1 MIDNINNKENT
12 QPKSVLKKENLI
24 SSVYKY
30 KAGNAQNLLVKID
43 NLKLKPSELNLPSIG
58 SNQLTNFVKN
68 NKGNNIKFVNNKL
81 QSVIK
86 SSNLQDINLTYS
98 DLMLATELD
107 SSLSK
112 LNQSNSTV
120 STFSKKNYL
129 DLARVKSR
137 NKIIVKGD
145 TSGLFLSLNNQQN
158 KLNQL
163 SIVLQYLKKG
173 EIKKQIISSE
183 NANLES
189 TLINKKVS
197 AYNIRHYLNLLTK
210 FEFKLSS
217 NFYNFYNFKKINK
230 YLFAMK
236 KATGLIKLAFLA
248 KGCLISKPIFNIV
261 YSPNKIQKNI
271 KDYNLLDFNNT
282 NSNKPKIII
291 HLFYY
296 IKTKGLNNTNNSN
309 VTTLF
314 DSNNLNNKDISN
326 FKEQEINNI
335 ITIIFKDKVLNL
347 CDYLSKIFNAE
358 VEFELVRLY
367 QPYQNSD
374 ILVQYLNTQSYNTKF
389 IKLVSNLF
397 SNINIFNKS
406 KFNNS
411 YLDGHLKDNS
421 LNTTLTNESTAFPS
435 GVSGVNIKL
444 AGRLMTQSIRPRFT
458 VQSKQEGSLA
468 RVKVHF
474 TERSRFT
481 GKNKR
486 GAFSFTVSRQLLL
499 AKARPCYGRR
509 RVPGP
514 CQSLR
519 LVF

>member
-12 QPKSVLKKENLI
+12 QPKSVLNKENLI

-43 NLKLKPSELNLPSIG
+43 NLKLKPSELNLSSIG

-112 LNQSNSTV
+112 LTQSNSTV

-173 EIKKQIISSE
+173 DINKQIISSE
-183 NANLES
+183 NTNIES

-217 NFYNFYNFKKINK
+217 NFYNFYNFKKSNK

-271 KDYNLLDFNNT
+271 NDYNLLDFNNT

-314 DSNNLNNKDISN
+314 DSNNINNKDISK

-374 ILVQYLNTQSYNTKF
+374 ILVQYLNSQSYNTKF
-389 IKLVSNLF
+389 INLVSNLF
-397 SNINIFNKS
+397 SQISIFKKS
-406 KFNNS
+406 KFNNP
-411 YLDGHLKDNS
+411 YLDGQISNNS
-421 LNTTLTNESTAFPS
+421 INTTLTNESIAFPS

-444 AGRLMTQSIRPRFT
+444 AGRPVNEQIIPRVTVKRAQRGNFNRLNAKMIEKSMFT
-458 VQSKQEGSLA
+458 D
-468 RVKVHF
+468 
-474 TERSRFT
+474 RSR
-481 GKNKR
+481 K
-486 GAFSFTVSRQLLL
+486 GAFNFT
-499 AKARPCYGRR
+499 ARL
-509 RVPGP
+509 
-514 CQSLR
+514 SH
-519 LVF
+519 VFR